1 MEAIVSQ
8 LLEKQRTARMT
19 GSLDCSCPDS
29 TCLDSKT
36 CVHHAKQEPVVTA
49 SSGRSRSGRAGGNMI
64 HHRHLTEN
72 NNQFFEAEHRSQ
84 YYPECSSYSQVS
96 STTGMS
102 DHQTGGPNPRGPG
115 HANLVLSLSQLQ
127 GSGGLVI
134 LNSNSGPTSTTS
146 APPHQHRAGPVAGPV
161 TSPSPTTPSP
171 RPEAP
176 DISSASRG
184 EVGSVSAAVNTLN
197 NIHEFALDL
206 HNGNYDSAYGG
217 LQPVTDS
224 LLSGSE
230 SRKSDEES
238 VKSESDNHAGPLLD
252 FKSAFSDLENKN
264 DMSFLHETLDL
275 SNDDIHR
282 ALSAN
287 LPACSEQS
295 QAKPPVT
302 SNHQQQQHQ
311 QQQGQGHR
319 HQLHSMDYVSTQS
332 HSAFDVNL
340 DAFDIL
346 SDFPELS
353 HYEGSSNNGLINN
366 GHPGPMLSQAATNS
380 NSHIGTTIKTRTL
393 EYRENL
399 VTITDYSPGWS
410 YPDVSNLSLSLCFL
424 IMKVVVSLNMIK

>member
-1 MEAIVSQ
+1 
-8 LLEKQRTARMT
+8 
-19 GSLDCSCPDS
+19 
-29 TCLDSKT
+29 
-36 CVHHAKQEPVVTA
+36 
-49 SSGRSRSGRAGGNMI
+49 
-64 HHRHLTEN
+64 
-72 NNQFFEAEHRSQ
+72 
-84 YYPECSSYSQVS
+84 
-96 STTGMS
+96 MS
-102 DHQTGGPNPRGPG
+102 DHQAGPPNSRAPGPGPG
-115 HANLVLSLSQLQ
+115 HSNLVLSLSQLQ
-127 GSGGLVI
+127 GTGGLVI

-146 APPHQHRAGPVAGPV
+146 APA
-161 TSPSPTTPSP
+161 PSTPSP
-171 RPEAP
+171 RPEPP

-206 HNGNYDSAYGG
+206 HNGNYDSGYSG

-230 SRKSDEES
+230 SRKSDEGS
-238 VKSESDNHAGPLLD
+238 VKSESDHAGPLLD

-295 QAKPPVT
+295 QAKPPT
-302 SNHQQQQHQ
+302 STHHQHQQQQQHQ
-311 QQQGQGHR
+311 QQHQQGQGQGHR
-319 HQLHSMDYVSTQS
+319 HHLHSMDYVSTQS

-353 HYEGSSNNGLINN
+353 HYEGATNNGLINN
-366 GHPGPMLSQAATNS
+366 GHPGPLLSQAATNS
-380 NSHIGTTIKTRTL
+380 NSHLGTTIKTRTL

-399 VTITDYSPGWS
+399 VTITDFSPGWS
-410 YPDVSNLSLSLCFL
+410 YTDVSNPTLCFL
-424 IMKVVVSLNMIK
+424 ILKVVVSLNMIK

>member
-1 MEAIVSQ
+1 
-8 LLEKQRTARMT
+8 MT
-19 GSLDCSCPDS
+19 LSC
-29 TCLDSKT
+29 
-36 CVHHAKQEPVVTA
+36 Q
-49 SSGRSRSGRAGGNMI
+49 
-64 HHRHLTEN
+64 
-72 NNQFFEAEHRSQ
+72 QFFEPEHR

-102 DHQTGGPNPRGPG
+102 DHQAGPNNSRGPPG
-115 HANLVLSLSQLQ
+115 HNNLVLSLSQLQ

-146 APPHQHRAGPVAGPV
+146 APPHHRGDVAA
-161 TSPSPTTPSP
+161 SNTPSP
-171 RPEAP
+171 RPDTAP

-184 EVGSVSAAVNTLN
+184 EVGSVTAAVNTLN

-206 HNGNYDSAYGG
+206 HNGNYDSGYSG

-238 VKSESDNHAGPLLD
+238 VKSESDHAGPLLD